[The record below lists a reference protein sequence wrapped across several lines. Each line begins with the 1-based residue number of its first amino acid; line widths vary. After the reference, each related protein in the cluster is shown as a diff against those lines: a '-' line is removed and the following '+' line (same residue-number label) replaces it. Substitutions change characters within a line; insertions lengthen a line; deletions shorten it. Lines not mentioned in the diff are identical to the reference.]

1 MEIENIGERFGEI
14 WHLLLHDENAN
25 SLIQIENIGITKPN
39 PDYGLSRNDKNLFVI
54 EYIVSGREYLKV
66 ENKDYIVEAGDTCII
81 EPFSKHSYHSDPK
94 NPVEKKWINF
104 TSKIFSDLYENLG
117 LKGQIIFHNFNS
129 ENYFEELLLLAS
141 KAQYSDEISFEVFDI
156 LSSLIIKLKK
166 YLTVNIENEPSK
178 TAKLVKNYIDSC
190 VFKNTNLDELAKIA
204 MYSKKQVTREF
215 KKYYN
220 DTPYNYLITLKIK
233 AAKRL
238 LEITDMPIKEIA
250 DRLCFENQHYF
261 SKAFKRKV
269 GVSPTE
275 YKKNFTA

>member
-39 PDYGLSRNDKNLFVI
+39 PDYGLSRNDKNLFII

-66 ENKDYIVEAGDTCII
+66 DNKDYVLEAGDTCII
-81 EPFSKHSYHSDPK
+81 EPFSKHSYHSDPH

-104 TSKIFSDLYENLG
+104 TSKTFLDLYSNLA
-117 LKGQIIFHNFNS
+117 LNGQIIFHNFNS
-129 ENYFEELLLLAS
+129 NNYFEELLLLAS
-141 KAQYSDEISFEVFDI
+141 KAQYSDEISFEVFEI
-156 LSSLIIKLKK
+156 LSSLVIKLKK
-166 YLTVNIENEPSK
+166 YLTVNNGNEPSK

-190 VFKNTNLDELAKIA
+190 VFKNTSLEELSKFA

-215 KKYYN
+215 KKYYH
-220 DTPYNYLITLKIK
+220 DTPYNYLINLKIK

-275 YKKNFTA
+275 YKKNFST

>member
-39 PDYGLSRNDKNLFVI
+39 PDYGLSRNNKNLFVF

-81 EPFSKHSYHSDPK
+81 EPFSKHSYYSDPK

-104 TSKIFSDLYENLG
+104 TSKIFSNLYEDLG
-117 LKGQIIFHNFNS
+117 LKGQIVFHNFNS
-129 ENYFEELLLLAS
+129 GNYFEELLLLAS

-166 YLTVNIENEPSK
+166 YITVNIENEPSK

-190 VFKNTNLDELAKIA
+190 VFKNTNLDELSKIA

-269 GVSPTE
+269 GISPTE
-275 YKKNFTA
+275 YKKSFIG